1 MERRIKFFLF
11 LMTLH
16 GSLLI
21 TSTVAGSKLFALP
34 FGLSASATVI
44 SYMLT
49 FVMLDAIAE
58 LYGARFSRL
67 VINLGLVGMALSAL
81 YFKLN
86 FKLTIALPPA
96 GVWPYQEAFETV
108 LGSSWRIWLAGWLAY
123 LASQYLDLW
132 GFLKMRD
139 VTQGRAPLALRA
151 FVGMLVG
158 QFFDTTVFVTV
169 AFYGSFPLGPA
180 LVGQY
185 LVKVAVASLG
195 APLVWLAVV
204 LGKRWVGRADASPA
218 LT

>member
-1 MERRIKFFLF
+1 MIERRIKFFLF

-49 FVMLDAIAE
+49 FVVLDAIAE
-58 LYGARFSRL
+58 LYGAKFSRL
-67 VINLGLVGMALSAL
+67 VINLGLIGMALSAL
-81 YFKLN
+81 Y

-96 GVWPYQEAFETV
+96 GVWPYQQAFETV

-139 VTQGRAPLALRA
+139 LTQGRAPLADRVRNRCVLRSVPA
-151 FVGMLVG
+151 RP
-158 QFFDTTVFVTV
+158 
-169 AFYGSFPLGPA
+169 GSGRPISCKSGDCFPRRPAGLACGLSRKALGRS
-180 LVGQY
+180 G
-185 LVKVAVASLG
+185 
-195 APLVWLAVV
+195 
-204 LGKRWVGRADASPA
+204 
-218 LT
+218 